1 MLGSHKLPEDIQLPV
16 NLRWCRWPGKP
27 LSILLSARPYFAW
40 RRERSQF
47 IQSRLFPTQLST
59 NPVQAIPN
67 PVQQPR
73 PGYSQPCPATPSRLF
88 PTLSSNPV
96 QAIPN
101 PAQHQPCP
109 GYSQPRPATPSRLF
123 PTLSSNPVQAI
134 PNPVQQPRPG
144 YSQPSSAPTPSRLFP
159 TLSSNP
165 VQAIPN
171 PVHDMKLRKGL
182 HKPTSIILNSI
193 RQATSISVVA
203 CGALSALWRLTA
215 HLSGR
220 RRKQQGRAS
229 SL

>member
-1 MLGSHKLPEDIQLPV
+1 MQ
-16 NLRWCRWPGKP
+16 N
-27 LSILLSARPYFAW
+27 ARESQVT
-40 RRERSQF
+40 RRH
-47 IQSRLFPTQLST
+47 PTACQ
-59 NPVQAIPN
+59 
-67 PVQQPR
+67 
-73 PGYSQPCPATPSRLF
+73 
-88 PTLSSNPV
+88 PTLVSMAWQTPLHPAVCSAVLCLEEREVTIYTV

-101 PAQHQPCP
+101 PAQHQPRP

-165 VQAIPN
+165 IQAIPN

-182 HKPTSIILNSI
+182 HKPTSVILNSI